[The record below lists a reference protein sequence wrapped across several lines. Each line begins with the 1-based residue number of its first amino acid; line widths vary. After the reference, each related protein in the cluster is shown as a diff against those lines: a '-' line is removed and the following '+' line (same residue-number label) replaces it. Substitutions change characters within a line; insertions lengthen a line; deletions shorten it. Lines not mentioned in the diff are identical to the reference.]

1 MLSPGCNI
9 FCLHVSLLHPL
20 LAKEIKPELMGQHKN
35 SLMVTWE
42 DKHNAEST
50 IWKVSLDYFL
60 QQ

>member
-1 MLSPGCNI
+1 
-9 FCLHVSLLHPL
+9 
-20 LAKEIKPELMGQHKN
+20 MGQHKN

-42 DKHNAEST
+42 DKHSAEST